1 MAPWR
6 HRDTLSLPGETAMGV
21 TPLRPEEPA
30 ERTGQWRGAVLP
42 QAQAHHIR
50 FPWPRG
56 LSVWVTDS
64 PGSTRRPPP
73 PHTEL
78 SSASC
83 FCPGL
88 LTATAAAGV
97 LVRVWEGGLKTQS
110 ELCRHRAALGLALPA
125 CVFLLPPHKGP
136 TSGAPVT
143 PPTWFS
149 GTAHCEDGACALPT
163 GSPEPGPG
171 EGPRGSSGQR
181 VNQCGDRQR
190 AAAPPASQGLGPEQL
205 PVGARLLGEPR
216 ARGRACEGGG

>member
-1 MAPWR
+1 MAPWC

-21 TPLRPEEPA
+21 TLLWPEEPA
-30 ERTGQWRGAVLP
+30 ERTGRCEGGGGAPPGPGPPHPLP
-42 QAQAHHIR
+42 LA
-50 FPWPRG
+50 PGP
-56 LSVWVTDS
+56 LSV
-64 PGSTRRPPP
+64 GHRLTRV
-73 PHTEL
+73 HQT
-78 SSASC
+78 SA
-83 FCPGL
+83 PTAPRL

-110 ELCRHRAALGLALPA
+110 ELCRHRAALGLAPPA

-136 TSGAPVT
+136 TSGALVT

-171 EGPRGSSGQR
+171 EGPRGSSRQR

-190 AAAPPASQGLGPEQL
+190 AAAPPASQGLGLEQL

-216 ARGRACEGGG
+216 ARGRAC